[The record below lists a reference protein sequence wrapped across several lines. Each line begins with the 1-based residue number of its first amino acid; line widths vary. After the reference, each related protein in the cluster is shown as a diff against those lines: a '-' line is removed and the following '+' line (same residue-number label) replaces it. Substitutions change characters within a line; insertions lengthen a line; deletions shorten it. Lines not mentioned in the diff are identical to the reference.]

1 MGLTH
6 RNKYDC
12 VYDKRP
18 GMLDVLNSKGSKA
31 TRRQTLRIMSSLDR
45 RTFKTENV
53 YLPSWPAV
61 QSISPFY
68 GW

>member
-1 MGLTH
+1 MGLTY

-12 VYDKRP
+12 VYDKHP
-18 GMLDVLNSKGSKA
+18 GMLDVLNSKGSKE
-31 TRRQTLRIMSSLDR
+31 TRRQTLRIMSRLDG
-45 RTFKTENV
+45 RTFKTENIH
-53 YLPSWPAV
+53 LPSRPAV